1 MPASSD
7 LRTEFSSGWMLLF
20 TATLGCGMG
29 ASSLV
34 YYSFGVFV
42 EPLQQH
48 FQWSRG
54 EVTSTLFFGSLGLIL
69 VAPLLGW
76 LIDRF
81 GPRRVALAAVPAF
94 SALLFAASRFEA
106 SLAMFYLLFFLTTLV
121 GSGTTP
127 ILYTRAVAGHFDVAR
142 GIALGI
148 TLTGPGTAAV
158 LLPPFMTGIIAT
170 SGWRAGFEVL
180 AWLAVTPWLLVLLAL
195 ERRRTPAGQTPMTT
209 PPALSGMTRRD
220 AMASRPFWTIVLGF
234 GAVSIGC
241 SATVVHLIPL
251 LRDAGLTAVDAASVA
266 AVIGIG
272 VVAGRLVIG
281 WAIDHFFAPRVAA
294 LIFTVAALGCLLL
307 IVGGTGH
314 ARTAALLIG
323 FALGAEVDLL
333 AYLTSRYFG
342 LRYYGF
348 LYAVIYA
355 CFWIGIA
362 AGPALAGRLYDGYGN
377 YGPALWMITGSLLCG
392 ALAAITLPCFA
403 PHDLPR
409 EVAA

>member
-1 MPASSD
+1 MSERPT
-7 LRTEFSSGWMLLF
+7 LRTEFSNGWLLLL

-54 EVTSTLFFGSLGLIL
+54 EVTSTLLYGSLGLVLI
-69 VAPLLGW
+69 APLLGW
-76 LIDRF
+76 MIDRV
-81 GPRRVALAAVPAF
+81 GPRRVALIAIPAF
-94 SALLFAASRFEA
+94 SALLFVASRFDA
-106 SLAMFYLLFFLTTLV
+106 SLVLFYGLFFFTTLA

-127 ILYTRAVAGHFDVAR
+127 ILYTRAVAGHFDAAR

-148 TLTGPGTAAV
+148 TLTGPGSAAI
-158 LLPPFMTGIIAT
+158 LLPPFMTGVIAE

-180 AWLAVTPWLLVLLAL
+180 AWLALTPWLLVLLFFGDRRSSPARKTVTDAL
-195 ERRRTPAGQTPMTT
+195 PLSGVTRRE
-209 PPALSGMTRRD
+209 ALS
-220 AMASRPFWTIVLGF
+220 SRPFWTIVLGF
-234 GAVSIGC
+234 GAVSVGC

-251 LRDAGLTAVDAASVA
+251 LRDAGLAAAEAASVA

-272 VVAGRLVIG
+272 VVLGRLVIG
-281 WAIDHFFAPRVAA
+281 WAIDHFFAPRVATVIF
-294 LIFTVAALGCLLL
+294 LIAAFGCLLL
-307 IVGGTGH
+307 IVGGTTH
-314 ARTAALLIG
+314 ARIAALLIG

-342 LRYYGF
+342 LRHYGF

-355 CFWIGIA
+355 FFWTGIA
-362 AGPALAGRLYDGYGN
+362 AGPALAGRLYDAFGGYD
-377 YGPALWMITGSLLCG
+377 PALWMIAGSLVCG
-392 ALAAITLPCFA
+392 GLAAATLPRFERCA
-403 PHDLPR
+403 RLQEHSS
-409 EVAA
+409 